1 MSPAAAPKIL
11 ALRAKCLGNLL
22 SRLVGHLAKEAH
34 QCGVYFFRGC
44 PRDAVWAVLHD
55 ELARAFD
62 ELGGAESRSGDGKDA
77 VGISVNHKRGY
88 IDTGQILAEV
98 FVPRSDTRQAGGSR
112 GASTDVPAS
121 LHGLFAHTLP
131 QEDVSIVEIL
141 EELGEERITVSGHRF
156 LDPSKDAAIHTLR
169 VVARLEQERGTPE
182 MITALL
188 ISFEPYFPR
197 YRATSPPPIEKP
209 TRLKSWSLR

>member
-22 SRLVGHLAKEAH
+22 SRLVGHLAKEAQ
-34 QCGVYFFRGC
+34 QCGVYFFRVC

-112 GASTDVPAS
+112 GASGVGHTE
-121 LHGLFAHTLP
+121 GLLSQADLARCTFPSMSVAVAAHMKG
-131 QEDVSIVEIL
+131 V
-141 EELGEERITVSGHRF
+141 G
-156 LDPSKDAAIHTLR
+156 
-169 VVARLEQERGTPE
+169 
-182 MITALL
+182 
-188 ISFEPYFPR
+188 
-197 YRATSPPPIEKP
+197 
-209 TRLKSWSLR
+209 

>member
-11 ALRAKCLGNLL
+11 ALMAKCLDNLL
-22 SRLVGHLAKEAH
+22 SRLVGHLAKEAQ
-34 QCGVYFFRGC
+34 QCGVYFFRVC

-98 FVPRSDTRQAGGSR
+98 FVPHSDTRQQTLRANVGVRLSGK
-112 GASTDVPAS
+112 GEMP
-121 LHGLFAHTLP
+121 GLQLFRMVGPCGLEP
-131 QEDVSIVEIL
+131 QTS
-141 EELGEERITVSGHRF
+141 TVSR
-156 LDPSKDAAIHTLR
+156 
-169 VVARLEQERGTPE
+169 
-182 MITALL
+182 
-188 ISFEPYFPR
+188 
-197 YRATSPPPIEKP
+197 
-209 TRLKSWSLR
+209 